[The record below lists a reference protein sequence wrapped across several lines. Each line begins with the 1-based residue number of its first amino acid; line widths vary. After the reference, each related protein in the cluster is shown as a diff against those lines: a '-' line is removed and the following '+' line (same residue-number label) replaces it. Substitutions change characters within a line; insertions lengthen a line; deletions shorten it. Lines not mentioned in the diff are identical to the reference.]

1 MTDHDI
7 RPGNATPASSQT
19 APPLTAP
26 AKPRR
31 DHVGVAKSWLV
42 SWLIMGLT
50 AAPIYAAILTFV
62 ERQIATTPLGL
73 ADPST
78 EPVAL
83 SIARHLTLETATTAI
98 LFFFAM
104 SLIAGVARLVRRRS

>member
-1 MTDHDI
+1 MTDQTP
-7 RPGNATPASSQT
+7 RPENAAPASPPT
-19 APPLTAP
+19 APPKA
-26 AKPRR
+26 RR
-31 DHVGVAKSWLV
+31 DHVGIAKSWLV
-42 SWLIMGLT
+42 SWLVMAIT